1 MDHEGDRRLHVLIL
15 HPMEVVLGLVNGLVA
30 AKLLA
35 ELPPP
40 AAGPASANRAGQSPA
55 EADSPER

>member
-1 MDHEGDRRLHVLIL
+1 MTTWKRINSVLAA
-15 HPMEVVLGLVNGLVA
+15 VVFGLVNGLVA